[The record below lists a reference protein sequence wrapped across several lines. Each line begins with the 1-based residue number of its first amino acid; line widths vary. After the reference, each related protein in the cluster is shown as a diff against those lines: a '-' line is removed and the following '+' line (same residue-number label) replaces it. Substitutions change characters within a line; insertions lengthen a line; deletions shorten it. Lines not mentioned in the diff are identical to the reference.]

1 MAQSNSVNFLWAIIS
16 VKMLIT
22 NKITLV
28 TIYIIKRRFSFWGKK
43 RFVNNVSIIK
53 NVRSERIER
62 RPMALQIM

>member
-1 MAQSNSVNFLWAIIS
+1 
-16 VKMLIT
+16 MLIT

-43 RFVNNVSIIK
+43 RFINNVSIIK

-62 RPMALQIM
+62 RPMAL